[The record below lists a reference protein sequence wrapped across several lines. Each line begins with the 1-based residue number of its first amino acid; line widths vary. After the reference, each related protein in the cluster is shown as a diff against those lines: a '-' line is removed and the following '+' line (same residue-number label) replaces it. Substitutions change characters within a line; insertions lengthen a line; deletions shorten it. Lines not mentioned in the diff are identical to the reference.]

1 MKILIFGLPGSG
13 KTTFAKKL
21 IKDKDLA
28 YFNADEIR
36 TIFNDWDFTE
46 QGRVRQFNR
55 MLNLCNMAE
64 KNSVVDFVCPYDK
77 YRDNFDITIWLNT
90 ITKSRFNNTNKV
102 FEKPKKFDY
111 EITNYDYEDTV
122 NEIRNRL

>member
-13 KTTFAKKL
+13 KTTFAKTLKE
-21 IKDKDLA
+21 DKDLA

-64 KNSVVDFVCPYDK
+64 KNSLVDFVCPYDK

-90 ITKSRFNNTNKV
+90 ITKSRFDNTNKI
-102 FEKPKKFDY
+102 FEIPKKVDY
-111 EITNYDYEDTV
+111 EITNYEYEDMI
-122 NEIRNRL
+122 NEIQNRL

>member
-36 TIFNDWDFTE
+36 TIFNDWDFSE
-46 QGRVRQFNR
+46 QGRIRQFDR
-55 MLNLCNMAE
+55 MLSLCDIAK
-64 KNSVVDFVCPYDK
+64 KNSIVDFVCPYDR
-77 YRDNFDITIWLNT
+77 YRDKFDITIWLNT
-90 ITKSRFNNTNKV
+90 IKKSRFDNTNKI
-102 FEKPKKFDY
+102 FENPKKFNY
-111 EITNYDYEDTV
+111 EITNYDYEDII
-122 NEIRNRL
+122 NEIQIRL

>member
-1 MKILIFGLPGSG
+1 
-13 KTTFAKKL
+13 
-21 IKDKDLA
+21 
-28 YFNADEIR
+28 
-36 TIFNDWDFTE
+36 
-46 QGRVRQFNR
+46 

-64 KNSVVDFVCPYDK
+64 KNSIVDFVCPYDK

-90 ITKSRFNNTNKV
+90 ITKSIFNNTNKV

-111 EITNYDYEDTV
+111 EITNYDYENII